1 MSISDTARLEAFSD
15 GVFAI
20 AITLLILEIKV
31 PSAVE
36 IQQLHGLWGALARR
50 WSSYVGYVV
59 WWTGRWGGRLL
70 GSDLHQQG
78 QRTITRR
85 YTFGPISYAVATAL
99 AFVNVWLSLSVHLA
113 VALWNA
119 RSERG
124 QRQVQRA

>member
-36 IQQLHGLWGALARR
+36 IQRLHGLWGALARH
-50 WSSYVGYVV
+50 WPSYVGNVV
-59 WWTGRWGGRLL
+59 WQTGRWGGRLL
-70 GSDLHQQG
+70 GSDLPQQG
-78 QRTITRR
+78 LRTITRR

-99 AFVNVWLSLSVHLA
+99 AFVNVWLGLSVHLA
-113 VALWNA
+113 VALGNA

-124 QRQVQRA
+124 QRQVRGA